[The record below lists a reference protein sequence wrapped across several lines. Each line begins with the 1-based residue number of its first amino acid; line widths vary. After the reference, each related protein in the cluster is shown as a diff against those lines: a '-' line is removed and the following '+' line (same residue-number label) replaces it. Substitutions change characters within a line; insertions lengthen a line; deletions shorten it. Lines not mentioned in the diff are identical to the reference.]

1 MSGFGETLFGGS
13 PFVRW
18 MLSPFVICFAL
29 AMPWLIPNWTPA
41 GVMAMIFIESMCIAL
56 LAGFWLPARFGRW
69 AYRALAGSVFF
80 LYGACLIY
88 ELFVNPKP
96 VKFGG
101 PGRRSQFES
110 LCGFI
115 IIGLP
120 CLWYLLLGRFSLT
133 EPMHIDDCEP
143 PDDENVPG
151 E

>member
-1 MSGFGETLFGGS
+1 MSGFGKTLFGGS

-18 MLSPFVICFAL
+18 TLSPFVILFAL
-29 AMPWLIPNWTPA
+29 AMPWLIPKWTAA
-41 GVMAMIFIESMCIAL
+41 GVMGMVFMESMCVAL
-56 LAGFWLPARFGRW
+56 LAGFWLPVRFGRW

-80 LYGACLIY
+80 LYGAYLIY
-88 ELFVNPKP
+88 EFFLNPKP

-101 PGRRSQFES
+101 RGRPSQFES

-120 CLWYLLLGRFSLT
+120 CLWYALLGRFSLAET
-133 EPMHIDDCEP
+133 MQIDDFGL